1 MDKNVEWFIEKKVQK
16 TIDALE
22 KNNMAGYYVN
32 SNDEIIKVVESIIKK
47 GDTVTCGGSMTLFE
61 TGIIDYLRKE
71 NYEFLDRYKDGITAE
86 ETKKIYRAAFSSD
99 AYFTSTNAIT
109 TDGHLYNVDGNGN
122 RVAAMMY
129 GPDKVIV
136 ICGINKIVNSVE
148 EAIQR
153 NRTVSAPIN
162 AKRLDRK
169 TPCATVG
176 YCMDCKSPER
186 ICKQYSLIKSQSVK
200 DRIHVIFVNENLGY

>member
-1 MDKNVEWFIEKKVQK
+1 MDKNVEWFVENKVEK
-16 TIDALE
+16 TIKALE
-22 KNNMAGYYVN
+22 KNNMNGYYVK
-32 SNDEIIKVVESIIKK
+32 SKDEIINIVETIINK
-47 GDTVTCGGSMTLFE
+47 GDKVACGGSMTLFE

-71 NYEFLDRYKDGITAE
+71 DYDFLDRYKDGVTQE
-86 ETKKIYRAAFSSD
+86 EVKEIYRGAFSSD

-109 TDGHLYNVDGNGN
+109 KDGYLYNVDGNGN

-153 NRTVSAPIN
+153 NRNIAAPIN
-162 AKRLDRK
+162 AKRLNRK

-176 YCMDCKSPER
+176 HCMDCNSPEK
-186 ICKQYSLIKSQSVK
+186 ICREYTLIKSQGTK
-200 DRIHVIFVNENLGY
+200 ERMHIIFVNENLGY